1 MLHFQNLLFRLPN
14 QNVISDIQKQR
25 VLELFFC
32 SDDRRLWVIS
42 ETLGISESC
51 VSKIV
56 QDYFDK
62 KIKFDRGNFTILHSG
77 INNF

>member
-1 MLHFQNLLFRLPN
+1 MSNE
-14 QNVISDIQKQR
+14 ISTIQKQR

-32 SDDRRLWVIS
+32 SDDRRLWVIG

-62 KIKFDRGNFTILHSG
+62 KIKFDRGNFLIYHSEM
-77 INNF
+77 NNF

>member
-1 MLHFQNLLFRLPN
+1 MS
-14 QNVISDIQKQR
+14 NVISDIQKQR
-25 VLELFFC
+25 ALELFFC
-32 SDDRRLWVIS
+32 SDDRRLWVIG

-62 KIKFDRGNFTILHSG
+62 KLKFDRGNFLIYHSG
-77 INNF
+77 MNRF